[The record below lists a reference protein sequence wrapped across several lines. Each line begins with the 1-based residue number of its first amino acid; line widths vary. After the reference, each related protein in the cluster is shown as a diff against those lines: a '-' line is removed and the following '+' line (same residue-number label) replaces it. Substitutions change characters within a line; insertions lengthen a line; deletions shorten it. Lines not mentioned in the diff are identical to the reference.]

1 MDRAA
6 LEQRLRQIEAKI
18 AAVQQQIREQHQVIA
33 KLEGAGRPADHAK
46 YLLAGLELL
55 HTAYRTSRK
64 AMLAQFMDACE

>member
-33 KLEGAGRPADHAK
+33 KLEGAGRPAEHAK

-55 HTAYRTSRK
+55 HTAYRK